1 MLEKSQEEKILDAAY
16 NVIAR
21 EGYAQT
27 SLRQIAEE
35 AQVALSQISY
45 HFQNKEGLLLAVG
58 RRVADRYSEFVQ
70 ELQPDMTP
78 WEKGECFLRLYQE
91 ILTKEPELFRVLYDL
106 VGLALRSEP
115 LREQVREIFQVI
127 INLFATEVFTGDLL
141 EELGYTYSPEVLSG
155 LFLGGIFGIAVQIL
169 LEPKETAYL
178 SFEALNMVF
187 RLRKR

>member
-58 RRVADRYSEFVQ
+58 RRVAGRYSEFVQ

-187 RLRKR
+187 QLRKR